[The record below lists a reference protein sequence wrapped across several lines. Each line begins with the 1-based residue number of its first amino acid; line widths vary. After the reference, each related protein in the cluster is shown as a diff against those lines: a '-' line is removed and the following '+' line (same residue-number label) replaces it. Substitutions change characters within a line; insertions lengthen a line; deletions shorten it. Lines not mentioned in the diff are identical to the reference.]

1 MDFRHHDDM
10 PKPSSDEPARLTL
23 PQHERIFALVRLI
36 QSRRY
41 PNATTFEKE
50 LEVNRRTILRDL
62 DYLKDRMHLPIEY
75 DAKERGY
82 YFSEPVENMPLLEMR
97 ESDLLWLFVGQHL
110 LQQAANEELANQVR
124 ESFRRISDLFGSTI
138 SVRWDQLSTVLS
150 SKTSGLGAA
159 ELRTF
164 RAISEGL
171 SSRREIRFDYRKSAK
186 CPVERRHVRPVHSAF
201 VNGQW
206 YLFAHDI
213 DRKATRTFV
222 FSRMAKVTVTTK
234 TFESDGLP
242 GIQELLQNGFGVKWS
257 SNKPVN
263 VKLRVSS
270 EIAHLICERKWH
282 ESQKIT
288 PDDSGGLLL
297 ELKVNTFKELTN
309 WICSWGPLIEVL
321 APKEL
326 RTKVA
331 ETLREAATVYSTD

>member
-1 MDFRHHDDM
+1 M
-10 PKPSSDEPARLTL
+10 PKPSSDAPAKLTL
-23 PQHERIFALVRLI
+23 PQHERILALVRLI
-36 QSRRY
+36 QARHF
-41 PNATTFEKE
+41 PNATDFEKE

-62 DYLKDRMHLPIEY
+62 DYLRDRMRLPIEY
-75 DAKERGY
+75 DAKKRGY
-82 YFSEPVENMPLLEMR
+82 YFSTPVENMPLLEMR

-110 LQQAANEELANQVR
+110 LQQAATDELAGRVR
-124 ESFRRISDLFGSTI
+124 ESFQRISSLFGGTI
-138 SVRWDQLSTVLS
+138 SVRWDQLSSALS
-150 SKTSGLGAA
+150 SKTAGLGAA

-164 RAISEGL
+164 NAISEALGGH
-171 SSRREIRFDYRKSAK
+171 REIRFDYRKSAK
-186 CPVERRHVRPVHSAF
+186 SPVERRHVRPVHSAF

-222 FSRMAKVTVTTK
+222 FSRMAKMTVTTK
-234 TFESDGLP
+234 TFEPDELP

-257 SNKPVN
+257 SNKPVK
-263 VKLRVSS
+263 VKLRVSP

-288 PDDSGGLLL
+288 PSDDGGLLL

-326 RTKVA
+326 RNKVA
-331 ETLREAATVYSTD
+331 ATLREAAMVYATSGRL

>member
-1 MDFRHHDDM
+1 M
-10 PKPSSDEPARLTL
+10 PKPSSDAPAKLTL
-23 PQHERIFALVRLI
+23 PQHERILALVRLI
-36 QSRRY
+36 QARRF
-41 PNATTFEKE
+41 PNATDFEKE

-62 DYLKDRMHLPIEY
+62 DYLRDRMRLPIEY
-75 DAKERGY
+75 DAKKRGY
-82 YFSEPVENMPLLEMR
+82 YFSTPVENMPLLEMR

-110 LQQAANEELANQVR
+110 LQQAATDELAGRVR
-124 ESFRRISDLFGSTI
+124 ESFLRISSLFGGTI
-138 SVRWDQLSTVLS
+138 SVRWDQLSSALS
-150 SKTSGLGAA
+150 SKTAGLGAA

-164 RAISEGL
+164 NAISEALGGH
-171 SSRREIRFDYRKSAK
+171 REIRFDYRKSAK
-186 CPVERRHVRPVHSAF
+186 SPVERRHVRPVHSAF

-222 FSRMAKVTVTTK
+222 FSRMAKMTVTTK
-234 TFESDGLP
+234 TFEPDGLP

-257 SNKPVN
+257 SNKPVK
-263 VKLRVSS
+263 VKLRVSP

-288 PDDSGGLLL
+288 PSDDGGLLL

-326 RTKVA
+326 RNKVA
-331 ETLREAATVYSTD
+331 ATLREAAMVYAESGRE